1 MKSAGDKAPLMNKG
15 KATIWIYFRVTREAA
30 TWKIRT

>member
-30 TWKIRT
+30 TWKILT